1 MKKTL
6 LFVLMLAMLLVTFL
20 PGCGKSE
27 EGTTPSG
34 ETPQTPAG
42 EEGKETGDDE
52 EGTLGMSWQRD
63 TSPITFSMFIDH
75 DWYAVDT
82 WGNDDVSKEITKRT
96 GVSLDVIKATDPNQL
111 QVLLAGDEL
120 TELVFTSTLVERFH
134 NPDICY
140 RWDEL
145 IDEYCPDF
153 WDLVDPITI
162 VNNTADDG
170 HIYTFKT
177 HFSSDEQW
185 EDPRN
190 LPSPGTSGFYVRQD
204 ILEQLGNPPLETLD
218 DLVNIFRMVQ
228 EKFPDMIVYIPH
240 PQWTPPFLQWMGLFP
255 PGSQYPE
262 GDKVY
267 LGLSQPDLVEYYK
280 FYNMLIREKFT
291 NIEYQTY
298 KPEQFFQIVRSGEVF
313 AAHYNSGLAD
323 DTNKVFR
330 DQGIDGW
337 FIPIIEPLKVDGE
350 IKYKLLQWSV
360 GWSSTFITKKC
371 KNPERAILFMQFLRS
386 PEGDQLTQWGIEG
399 VHYTLTED
407 GLLKRP
413 EGFTELTTQETGI
426 GPWYFQASGLG
437 EGVAV
442 SSRKINNPEFSQ
454 GVDLLRAVKP
464 YVIRDFA
471 LNFVTPKA
479 ETEEMNILV
488 KINELINTSQPGI
501 IGAASE
507 EEAVQKFNEMIENA
521 EKLGLRRLEEYM
533 TEEYQKAKK
542 RYEEFQNK

>member
-442 SSRKINNPEFSQ
+442 SSGKINNPEFSQ

>member
-1 MKKTL
+1 
-6 LFVLMLAMLLVTFL
+6 MLAMLLVTFL

-442 SSRKINNPEFSQ
+442 SSGKINNPEFSQ

>member
-255 PGSQYPE
+255 PRSQYPE

-442 SSRKINNPEFSQ
+442 SSGKINNPEFSQ